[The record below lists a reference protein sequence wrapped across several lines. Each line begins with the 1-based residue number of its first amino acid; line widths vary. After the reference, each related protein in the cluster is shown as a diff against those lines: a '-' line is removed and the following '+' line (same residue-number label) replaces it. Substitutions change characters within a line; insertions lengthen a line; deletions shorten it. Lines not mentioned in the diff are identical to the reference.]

1 MLRSLSENS
10 RFFRKVVVAVPAPCG
25 SMCIEVQNI
34 RGYYWPEPFRL
45 LKSPEYLLR
54 AWSFL
59 TARPRAF
66 LCPTTT
72 SNRLARVMLV

>member
-10 RFFRKVVVAVPAPCG
+10 QFFRKVVVAVPAPCG

-54 AWSFL
+54 D
-59 TARPRAF
+59 
-66 LCPTTT
+66 
-72 SNRLARVMLV
+72 